1 MGVEFSDFV
10 YGVPEFLT
18 ISFMFS
24 LVVIGGWDRRP
35 TNADVRT
42 LAVQA
47 DTRTPEMGP
56 THERT
61 FVE

>member
-1 MGVEFSDFV
+1 
-10 YGVPEFLT
+10 
-18 ISFMFS
+18 MFS

>member
-1 MGVEFSDFV
+1 MGVEFSDFE
-10 YGVPEFLT
+10 YGVPELLT
-18 ISFMFS
+18 IFLLSF
-24 LVVIGGWDRRP
+24 VVIEGWDRRP
-35 TNADVRT
+35 TNADMRT

>member
-10 YGVPEFLT
+10 YGVPELLT
-18 ISFMFS
+18 IFLLAF
-24 LVVIGGWDRRP
+24 VVIEGWDRRP
-35 TNADVRT
+35 TNADMRT

>member
-1 MGVEFSDFV
+1 MIE
-10 YGVPEFLT
+10 
-18 ISFMFS
+18 
-24 LVVIGGWDRRP
+24 GWNRRP
-35 TNADVRT
+35 TNADMRT

-56 THERT
+56 THEPT